1 MCVISLQA
9 APIKIISSRS
19 QAARTWVELAAATFS
34 EQVIEAD
41 RWLQD
46 HEHLNGAEV
55 DQQP

>member
-1 MCVISLQA
+1 VRDFTSGRADQDHKFEIASGA
-9 APIKIISSRS
+9 A
-19 QAARTWVELAAATFS
+19 WVELAAATFS

-46 HEHLNGAEV
+46 HEHLNGADV